1 MRKFGVFATLVGVV
15 FAAGEAVAQTDTATS
30 ATSAEPSGEMP
41 EPTYKLNPAP
51 VERLS
56 TDADRGP
63 QPAFRLAL
71 NVDLPIILI
80 GGGLASSFF
89 LKDEAEAPRCAP
101 LCDRANINAFDRG
114 AAGWYDPTWGRVGD
128 IATASTLLF
137 GPVLLLFVEGL
148 ENGANDALVVMESAL
163 SASALQVITSYA
175 ITRPRPRVYG
185 EKAPVADRDDA
196 NASRSF
202 FSGHMANVVAATVA
216 TSVAFQ
222 RIDEPGWA
230 WATLAIGGVGSAA
243 VGAGRIGA
251 GSHFPSDVLIGLAVG
266 VGLGI
271 AVPALH
277 DSPVRVAPLAY
288 EEGGGGLSLAGGF

>member
-1 MRKFGVFATLVGVV
+1 MRKFGFFLISVFFPLE
-15 FAAGEAVAQTDTATS
+15 AAAQTWTTTTATAAAMMPALTAAPES
-30 ATSAEPSGEMP
+30 AS
-41 EPTYKLNPAP
+41 
-51 VERLS
+51 ER
-56 TDADRGP
+56 GK
-63 QPAFRLAL
+63 QPAFKLSL

-89 LKDEAEAPRCAP
+89 LKTEAEPPRCAP
-101 LCDRANINAFDRG
+101 LCDRANINGFDRW
-114 AAGWYDPTWGRVGD
+114 AAGRYSPTWGRAGD
-128 IATASTLLF
+128 IATASTLLL

-148 ENGANDALVVMESAL
+148 ENGANDALVVLESAL
-163 SASALQVITSYA
+163 SASALQVLTSYA

-230 WATLAIGGVGSAA
+230 WATLAIGGAGSAL
-243 VGAGRIGA
+243 VGVGRVGA

-266 VGLGI
+266 VGLGV

-288 EEGGGGLSLAGGF
+288 EEGGAGLSLAGGF